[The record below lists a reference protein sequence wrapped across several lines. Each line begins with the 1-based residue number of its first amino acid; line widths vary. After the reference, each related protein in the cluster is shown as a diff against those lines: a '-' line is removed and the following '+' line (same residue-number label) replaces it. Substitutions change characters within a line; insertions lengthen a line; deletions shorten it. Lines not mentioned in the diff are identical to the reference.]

1 MFYHDV
7 LYCIVLYSTRNHS
20 LYSTFSDVSQMEGA
34 GWATILA
41 ILQVPDLDK
50 DKFIVE
56 ALTQGCYLL
65 LYAYILQQL
74 PMSRDINDELES
86 VGHLVF
92 WTTKAKPKLVTVQQ
106 FKFLFSVIIDKFI
119 LNFL

>member
-1 MFYHDV
+1 
-7 LYCIVLYSTRNHS
+7 
-20 LYSTFSDVSQMEGA
+20 MEGA